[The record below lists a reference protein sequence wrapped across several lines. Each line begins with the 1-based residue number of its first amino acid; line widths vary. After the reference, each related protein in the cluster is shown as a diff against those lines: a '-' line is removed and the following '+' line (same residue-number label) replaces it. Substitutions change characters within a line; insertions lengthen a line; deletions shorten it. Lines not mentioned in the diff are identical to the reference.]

1 LNFKEFLQTMWGRQG
16 GTVSPR
22 ELFTQIARKWKVF
35 KGMRQQDS
43 QELMRYLFDGIK
55 QEETDLIKRQL
66 AGEKIEDGEVEDEDE
81 DDQAHEQGDEKK
93 VVSATGTKEED
104 KPPKYI
110 PFIDSCFSGKMVSLI
125 VCDVCKKVKRRGRLS
140 FVRRSFER

>member
-1 LNFKEFLQTMWGRQG
+1 MWGRQG

-55 QEETDLIKRQL
+55 QEEMDLIKRQL
-66 AGEKIEDGEVEDEDE
+66 AKEKTEEDEDQDE
-81 DDQAHEQGDEKK
+81 GDQAAEQGDGKK
-93 VVSATGTKEED
+93 VVFTTGTKEED
-104 KPPKYI
+104 KPPKYV
-110 PFIDSCFSGKMVSLI
+110 PFIDSCFSGKMVSVI
-125 VCDVCKKVKRRGRLS
+125 VCDVCKKVKDEGD
-140 FVRRSFER
+140 